1 MDVLTVGESMVVL
14 SPKNFGAM
22 RYSNEFTRFFA
33 GAESNVAIALTRL
46 GHSVSWASQIGN
58 DELGLALLSFIRGEG
73 VDTSFVKVSD
83 AGPTGL
89 LFKEIRHS
97 DDIRIQYYRDGSAAS
112 YMEPN
117 LLSEVSFTKLKIFHV
132 TGITPGLS
140 DTAFQTIMQA
150 LEWCKKYEVTVVFDP
165 NIREKFLKKPGYT
178 KKLEQILHYTDV
190 FIPNIQEA
198 EHLLKA
204 NTMKQQVN
212 VAFSYGVKT
221 IIIKDGQTGAF
232 YFTNSEEGFAPHYH
246 VEVVDSVGA
255 GDAFA
260 SGVISGI
267 LAGLSLHETVKTA
280 NAMGALAITAV
291 GDITNLPNRLELE
304 QFMSGRRTDN
314 VRR

>member
-14 SPKNFGAM
+14 SPKSLGAM

-46 GHSVSWASQIGN
+46 GHSVSWGSQVGN
-58 DELGLALLSFIRGEG
+58 DEFGMALLSFIRGEG

-112 YMEPN
+112 HMHPD
-117 LLSEVSFTKLKIFHV
+117 LLSEDQFTKLKIFHV

-150 LEWCKKYEVTVVFDP
+150 LEWCKKYDVTVVFDP

-178 KKLEQILHYTDV
+178 QKLDQILHYTDV
-190 FIPNIQEA
+190 LIPNIQEA
-198 EHLLKA
+198 TQLLKTD
-204 NTMKQQVN
+204 TMKQQVN
-212 VAFSYGVKT
+212 VAFSYGIKT

-232 YFTNSEEGFAPHYH
+232 YFTNSEEGFAPHYT

-260 SGVISGI
+260 SGIISGI
-267 LAGLSLHETVKTA
+267 LDGLSLHETVKTA

-304 QFMSGRRTDN
+304 QFMSGSRTDN